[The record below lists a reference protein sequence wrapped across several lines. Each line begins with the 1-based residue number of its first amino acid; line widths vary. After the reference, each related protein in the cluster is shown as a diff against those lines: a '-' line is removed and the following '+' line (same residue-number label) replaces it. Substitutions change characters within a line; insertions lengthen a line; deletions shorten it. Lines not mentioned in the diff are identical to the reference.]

1 MLFLD
6 LANVFLQLSQP
17 VYFPPQNVS
26 VHCHRTFTLDHH
38 RWICTPQ
45 RTTPPLSSAC
55 EKYPPLSR
63 DREAVRAVGM
73 GSKLSLSQLPN
84 DSTRKL
90 RHVAIN
96 NGSSIRPEAG
106 YSPSPQV
113 LWATPQLYTSIPGA
127 SITAD
132 GIQSQCQRCFYA
144 LSSMPRAK
152 RNSRSVKVKHLA
164 GLASGL
170 RSQYEALYIPSFYKT
185 PEIAQIKGVRISFD
199 AFASPKGY
207 M

>member
-17 VYFPPQNVS
+17 VYCFFPKRLSPLAQNLHPGS
-26 VHCHRTFTLDHH
+26 PLRDLHASAHNPSRC
-38 RWICTPQ
+38 
-45 RTTPPLSSAC
+45 PLSSAC
-55 EKYPPLSR
+55 EKYPPLFR

-84 DSTRKL
+84 NSTRKL

-96 NGSSIRPEAG
+96 NRSSIRPEAG

-113 LWATPQLYTSIPGA
+113 LWATPQLHTSIPGA
-127 SITAD
+127 SLTAN
-132 GIQSQCQRCFYA
+132 GIQSQYQPYFYT

-152 RNSRSVKVKHLA
+152 RNSRTIKVKHLA

-170 RSQYEALYIPSFYKT
+170 QYKALYIPSFYKT
-185 PEIAQIKGVRISFD
+185 P
-199 AFASPKGY
+199 
-207 M
+207 